1 MIKTI
6 LKPTSAITEPNRST
20 CTHVLDSLAPVSST
34 INLKMSPSSSGK
46 HTKLEEPEFNCT
58 LQLEAI

>member
-20 CTHVLDSLAPVSST
+20 CANVLDSLVPVSST
-34 INLKMSPSSSGK
+34 INLKLSPWSSGK
-46 HTKLEEPEFNCT
+46 HTKLEDR
-58 LQLEAI
+58 ARKARI